1 MFMKKICLF
10 FIFFGLLTIVSCS
23 SDDGAPNDDVNP
35 SQNGVEWI
43 PKQII
48 VEAINYQLD
57 YPHSQGCPNDY
68 IRIVNN
74 NLAILFEHEQGTCQ
88 ITETEQAWN
97 RNGNQ
102 ISLTLFDTN
111 ITGTIVTETNTE
123 MIIQVQVNQI
133 SDLIT
138 FLYPELAQY
147 IGLLANTNVK
157 IVLLKK

>member
-1 MFMKKICLF
+1 MKKISLL
-10 FIFFGLLTIVSCS
+10 FIFFGLLTISACS
-23 SDDGAPNDDVNP
+23 SDDETPDNEVTP
-35 SQNGVEWI
+35 TPTVLEWI

-48 VEAINYQLD
+48 VEAINYTLD
-57 YPHSQGCPNDY
+57 YPHAQGCPNDY
-68 IRIVNN
+68 IRIVNTN
-74 NLAILFEHEQGTCQ
+74 SAILFEHEQGTCE

-111 ITGTIVTETNTE
+111 ITGTVVTENNTE
-123 MIIQVQVNQI
+123 MIVQVPVNQI
-133 SDLIT
+133 SGLIIL
-138 FLYPELAQY
+138 LYPEVADY

>member
-1 MFMKKICLF
+1 MKKISLF
-10 FIFFGLLTIVSCS
+10 FTLFGLLTIVSCS
-23 SDDGAPNDDVNP
+23 SDDGTPTNEVNP
-35 SQNGVEWI
+35 TPNVVEWI

-57 YPHSQGCPNDY
+57 YPHAQGCPNDY

-74 NLAILFEHEQGTCQ
+74 NSAILFEHEQGTCE

-111 ITGTIVTETNTE
+111 ITGTVVTENNTE
-123 MIIQVQVNQI
+123 MIVQVPMNQI
-133 SDLIT
+133 SGLIT
-138 FLYPELAQY
+138 LLYPEVADY